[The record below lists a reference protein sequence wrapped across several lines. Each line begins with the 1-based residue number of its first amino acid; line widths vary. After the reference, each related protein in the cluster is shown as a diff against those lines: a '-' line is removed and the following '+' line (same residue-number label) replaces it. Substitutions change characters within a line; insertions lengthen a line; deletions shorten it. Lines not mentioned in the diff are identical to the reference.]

1 MARDPH
7 QQAADLA
14 DKGYGPLAI
23 PHGAKH
29 PPPTGTTGADPMPT
43 YRDWLDTIEREP
55 HRANVG
61 VRLPAGTVGV
71 DVDGYDTKT
80 GGDTWAALNEGDPFP
95 NTIVVSAR
103 FGPGYDGISGIR
115 LYRLPE
121 GMDETTLWGSHGG
134 VEIIRTGHRYLMGPG
149 ATHPNGEQYR
159 AFDVPV
165 KKFRDD
171 LPHPA
176 VLPQLSPAQAARLT
190 KNGAPWATRAHKAA
204 HPGQGTLAASGL
216 RTGLDDLPPG
226 PPCPRME
233 TLTADAIR
241 DIDNGEQSRHD
252 RMTQATYAILAAA
265 SEGHRGGNEALH
277 TLRRVFVTSIADRA
291 SREEAAAEYSRAVG
305 QAMAKIPTVDPL
317 LQACCDTTALP
328 SLPTAPGGSEGLEG
342 YSDTEATAES
352 LRDALT
358 AHEDILRNSPTYKKI
373 VIERAIRRLVDS
385 DETTARWTPPNR
397 TPRTPRLH
405 EPDTPTPWR
414 IHGLWP
420 ERGKVLLSAAAKAG
434 KTTLGLNLDRSLLA
448 GTPFLGKFETNPTPG
463 TVCVLD
469 LEMTRN
475 QLRTW
480 YKSLDDIPTDRL
492 VLFPLRG
499 QGQTLDLRK
508 DHIRNLWANTLRD
521 QGCTTLRLD
530 PIGPVLAALAID
542 ENDNSAV
549 ASYLAALDA
558 LTVEIGAD
566 LIVAHHYGHSGRTR
580 GASALLGWADALWDL
595 AKKETQANQ
604 DPIDGLFDTRPRSF
618 RAEGRDVDLPEHP
631 LQYDPQTR
639 LLSLGQPAMRRE
651 EKARQEIDLA
661 MEILLEHGTLG
672 AREFAEIYIPK
683 ARAKNLRT
691 STNPRAHAYATALE
705 QIRNVT

>member
-1 MARDPH
+1 MTRDLH
-7 QQAADLA
+7 QNAADLA

-23 PHGAKH
+23 PGGQKN
-29 PPPTGTTGADPMPT
+29 PPPVGTTGADPTPT
-43 YRDWLDTIEREP
+43 YRDWLDALEQDPNRT
-55 HRANVG
+55 NLG
-61 VRLPAGTVGV
+61 VRLPPGTVGV
-71 DVDGYDTKT
+71 DVDGYDLKT

-95 NTIVVSAR
+95 NTIVISAR

-121 GMDETTLWGSHGG
+121 GYDETTLWGSHAGI
-134 VEIIRTGHRYLMGPG
+134 EIIRHGHRYLMGPG
-149 ATHPNGEQYR
+149 AIHPNGEPYR

-165 KKFRDD
+165 KRFRDD

-176 VLPQLSPAQAARLT
+176 VLPQLSPAQAARLS
-190 KNGAPWATRAHKAA
+190 KNGAPWATRAHKAT
-204 HPGQGTLAASGL
+204 HPELVTLAAGGL
-216 RTGLDDLPPG
+216 KTGLEHLPPG
-226 PPCPRME
+226 PPCPRIE
-233 TLTADAIR
+233 TLTADAIS
-241 DIDNGEQSRHD
+241 DIDNQTQSRHD
-252 RMTQATYAILAAA
+252 RMVQATYAILAAA
-265 SEGHRGGNEALH
+265 SEGHRGGNDALH
-277 TLRRVFVTSIADRA
+277 TLRRVFVTSIQDRA
-291 SREEAAAEYSRAVG
+291 SREEAAAEYSRAVA
-305 QAMAKIPTVDPL
+305 QAMAKIPQVDPL
-317 LQACCDTTALP
+317 LQACCETTPTEPPLGP
-328 SLPTAPGGSEGLEG
+328 DITAPYSEP
-342 YSDTEATAES
+342 DATVES
-352 LRDALT
+352 LRDALS
-358 AHEDILRNSPTYKKI
+358 AREDILRASPAYKKI
-373 VIERAIRRLVDS
+373 VVERAIRRLVDA
-385 DETTARWTPPNR
+385 DETTARWTPPQHVKLTN
-397 TPRTPRLH
+397 LLD
-405 EPDTPTPWR
+405 EPETPTPWR

-434 KTTLGLNLDRSLLA
+434 KTTLGLNLDRALLT
-448 GTPFLGKFETNPTPG
+448 GTPFLGKFDTSPTPG

-480 YKSLDDIPTDRL
+480 YRTLDDIPTDRL
-492 VLFPLRG
+492 ILFTLRG

-631 LQYDPQTR
+631 LTYDPDTR
-639 LLSLGQPAMRRE
+639 LLSLGQPAMRKE
-651 EKARQEIDLA
+651 EKTRQEIELA
-661 MEILLEHGTLG
+661 TEILLEYGNLG
-672 AREFAEIYIPK
+672 AREFAEIYIPA

-705 QIRNVT
+705 QLKSTP

>member
-1 MARDPH
+1 
-7 QQAADLA
+7 
-14 DKGYGPLAI
+14 
-23 PHGAKH
+23 
-29 PPPTGTTGADPMPT
+29 
-43 YRDWLDTIEREP
+43 
-55 HRANVG
+55 
-61 VRLPAGTVGV
+61 
-71 DVDGYDTKT
+71 
-80 GGDTWAALNEGDPFP
+80 
-95 NTIVVSAR
+95 
-103 FGPGYDGISGIR
+103 
-115 LYRLPE
+115 
-121 GMDETTLWGSHGG
+121 
-134 VEIIRTGHRYLMGPG
+134 
-149 ATHPNGEQYR
+149 
-159 AFDVPV
+159 
-165 KKFRDD
+165 
-171 LPHPA
+171 
-176 VLPQLSPAQAARLT
+176 
-190 KNGAPWATRAHKAA
+190 
-204 HPGQGTLAASGL
+204 
-216 RTGLDDLPPG
+216 
-226 PPCPRME
+226 ME

-241 DIDNGEQSRHD
+241 DIDTGQQSRHD
-252 RMTQATYAILAAA
+252 RMAQATYAILAAA

-305 QAMAKIPTVDPL
+305 QAMAKIPTVDPI
-317 LQACCDTTALP
+317 LQACCDTGPL
-328 SLPTAPGGSEGLEG
+328 LAPEPLGDLEG
-342 YSDTEATAES
+342 YSDTESTAES

-385 DETTARWTPPNR
+385 DETTARWTPPSLTTLTQLLN
-397 TPRTPRLH
+397 
-405 EPDTPTPWR
+405 EPETPTPWR

-448 GTPFLGKFETNPTPG
+448 GTPFLGKFDTNPTPG

-480 YKSLDDIPTDRL
+480 YKTLDDIPTDRL

-508 DHIRNLWANTLRD
+508 DHIRTLWANTLRD

-530 PIGPVLAALAID
+530 PVGPVLAALAID

-604 DPIDGLFDTRPRSF
+604 DPIDGMFDTRPRSF

-631 LQYDPQTR
+631 LQYDPATR
-639 LLSLGQPAMRRE
+639 LLTLGTPSMGRE
-651 EKARQEIDLA
+651 EKSRQEIDLA
-661 MEILLEHGTLG
+661 MEILLEHGLVG

-705 QIRNVT
+705 QMRNST